1 VKLLPGFSAAI
12 ILATTA
18 LFPETSAQVL
28 PGSLGF
34 SIEGSF
40 INPTAQSADSI
51 LIADNDLTDGHSAG
65 FDTSDAPAALS
76 STGPTGSAA
85 FQWGTPTGN
94 NYPHASALW
103 FLPLDT
109 AAIAPEQS
117 FELGHLFYR
126 NGTIKSNSGA
136 SWVDLALTIS
146 FSQPLGLDPI
156 SVTFGSE
163 LINSP
168 NNNDPVSSADIV
180 SLRDRTAPIGFSD
193 ASGNRYHLE
202 LTFQVDQNTLDG
214 TLSTQDEFRVFEGD
228 QGRAV
233 LLGRFTTDPAG
244 GLAVPEPSSALLG
257 ALGVLLVIRRKR

>member
-1 VKLLPGFSAAI
+1 M
-12 ILATTA
+12 ILVATV
-18 LFPETSAQVL
+18 LSPETSAQVL

-34 SIEGSF
+34 SIDGSF
-40 INPTAQSADSI
+40 INGTAQSTDSI
-51 LIADNDLTDGHSAG
+51 LIADNDLTNGYRYG
-65 FDTSDAPAALS
+65 FDTTDAPSALD
-76 STGPTGSAA
+76 STGPVGSAA
-85 FQWGTPTGN
+85 FQWGEPTGN

-103 FLPLDT
+103 FLPLSA

-126 NGTIKSNSGA
+126 NGTIKQNSGA
-136 SWVDLALTIS
+136 SWVDLALTVS

-163 LINSP
+163 LINTP
-168 NNNDPVSSADIV
+168 NNNDPVASADIV
-180 SLRDRTAPIGFSD
+180 SLRDLSAPIGFSD

-202 LTFQVDQNTLDG
+202 LTFQVDQNTIDG
-214 TLSTQDEFRVFEGD
+214 TLSTQDQFHVFEGD

-233 LLGRFTTDPAG
+233 LLGRFTTTPAG
-244 GLAVPEPSSALLG
+244 GLSIPEPSAALLS

>member
-1 VKLLPGFSAAI
+1 MKLLPGFSAAI
-12 ILATTA
+12 ILAATA
-18 LFPETSAQVL
+18 LSPETSAQVL

-40 INPTAQSADSI
+40 INPTAQSADSL
-51 LIADNDLTDGHSAG
+51 LIADNDLTDGYSSG
-65 FDTSDAPAALS
+65 FDTSDAPAALT

-85 FQWGTPTGN
+85 FQWGEPTGN
-94 NYPHASALW
+94 TYPHASALW
-103 FLPLDT
+103 FLPLSAD
-109 AAIAPEQS
+109 AIAPEQT

-126 NGTIKSNSGA
+126 NGTIKQNSGA
-136 SWVDLALTIS
+136 TWVDLALTVS

-163 LINSP
+163 LINTL

-180 SLRDRTAPIGFSD
+180 SLRDLAAPIGFSD

-202 LTFQVDQNTLDG
+202 LAFQVDGDTIDG
-214 TLSTQDEFRVFEGD
+214 TLSTPDQFQVFEGS

-244 GLAVPEPSSALLG
+244 GLAIPEPSSALLS
-257 ALGVLLVIRRKR
+257 ALGVLLIIRRKR